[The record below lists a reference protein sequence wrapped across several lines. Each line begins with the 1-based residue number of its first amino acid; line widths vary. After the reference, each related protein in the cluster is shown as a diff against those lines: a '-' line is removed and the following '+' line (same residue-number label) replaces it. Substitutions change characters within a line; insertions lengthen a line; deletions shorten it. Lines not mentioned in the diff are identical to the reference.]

1 MASAL
6 LTTFLIEVEGVELT
20 PYPDSAGYMTVG
32 VGHLIKEE
40 DDHGPITYAE
50 AMQYL
55 DLDQHIALSTVDR
68 LVKVPLNYHE
78 RAAVASWIFNLGEDK
93 VKGTNTLAL
102 LNSGNKEGF
111 TNALLQWDKVTVI
124 KNGEKVKVSEPGLL
138 NRRKKERALFLD
150 GDWRNRRDA

>member
-20 PYPDSAGYMTVG
+20 PYPDSAGHMTVG
-32 VGHLIKEE
+32 VGHLMNEE
-40 DDHGPITYAE
+40 DVHGPITYSE

-55 DLDQHIALSTVDR
+55 DLDSQIALGSVDK

-78 RAAVASWIFNLGEDK
+78 KAAVASWIFNLGEDK

-111 TNALLQWDKVTVI
+111 ANALLQWDKVTVI
-124 KNGEKVKVSEPGLL
+124 IDGKKVKVSEHGLL
-138 NRRKKERALFLD
+138 NRRHKERALFLN
-150 GDWRNRRDA
+150 GDWRNRRA